1 MENIFQVI
9 IISIVQG
16 ITEFLPISSS
26 AHLNLLSNLFG
37 FREQELLIN
46 ISAHVGSLFAVVYFF
61 NKEIINFAKNKKLFF
76 KVILAS
82 VPLFFFGYIV
92 VKYNLT
98 SELRSFEIIGWTTI
112 VFGILLYLADKC
124 KTNKSIKKNF
134 NNKSVLIIG
143 FLQVLA
149 LIPGVSRSG
158 IVMTGARI
166 FKFKREEA
174 AKISFLM
181 SIPALAGTGTFGLY
195 KLISENDFILN
206 INSLLTV
213 FLSFFFS
220 YFSIKYLLIYL
231 KKFSF
236 NLIVG
241 YRIILGLVLLYLF
254 YL

>member
-1 MENIFQVI
+1 
-9 IISIVQG
+9 
-16 ITEFLPISSS
+16 
-26 AHLNLLSNLFG
+26 
-37 FREQELLIN
+37 
-46 ISAHVGSLFAVVYFF
+46 
-61 NKEIINFAKNKKLFF
+61 
-76 KVILAS
+76 
-82 VPLFFFGYIV
+82 
-92 VKYNLT
+92 
-98 SELRSFEIIGWTTI
+98 
-112 VFGILLYLADKC
+112 
-124 KTNKSIKKNF
+124 
-134 NNKSVLIIG
+134 
-143 FLQVLA
+143 
-149 LIPGVSRSG
+149 
-158 IVMTGARI
+158 MTGARI